1 MMMDCNELVE
11 LITDYLEGTLAAS
24 DRARFDEH
32 LTICDGC
39 TEYLDQMRATL
50 KMLGKIPSESISQ
63 TTRERLQHAFHNW
76 KETQ

>member
-11 LITDYLEGTLAAS
+11 LITDYLEGTLAAP

-32 LTICDGC
+32 LAICDGC
-39 TEYLDQMRATL
+39 TAYLDQMHTTL
-50 KMLGKIPSESISQ
+50 KMLGRIPSDSIDQ
-63 TTRERLQHAFHNW
+63 TARERLQHAFRNW